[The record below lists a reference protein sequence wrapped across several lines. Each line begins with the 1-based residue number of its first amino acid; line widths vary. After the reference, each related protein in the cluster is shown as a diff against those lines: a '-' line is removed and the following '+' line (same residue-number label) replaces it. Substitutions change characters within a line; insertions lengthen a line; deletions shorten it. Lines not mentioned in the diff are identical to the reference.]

1 LNDAHLTTL
10 FIALV
15 VLIICSAFFSS
26 SETALTALNRYR
38 LRHHAKAGHRGALRA
53 AKLLERPDRLLGL
66 ILLGNNFVNILAS
79 SLGTVIALR
88 LQGGE
93 ASIALT
99 AMIMTLVLL
108 IFGEVAPKTL
118 AALHPE
124 RLAYP
129 ATLLLMP
136 LFKLFYPVVWIV
148 NGLVNLL
155 LKPFRVADIDSA
167 PHTLSPEEL
176 RTVVLEAG
184 IMIPKRHQ
192 NMLLSIL
199 DLEEVTVDDIMV
211 PRNEVEGIDLADD
224 WKDVIA
230 KLTRSQYTRLLV
242 YQGDIDHVLGFLHLR
257 KVVNLMTQ
265 KPDFH
270 RTDLEGLIRE
280 PYFIPEGTP
289 LTTQLLNFQQQQRR
303 FGLVVDEYGDLKGLV
318 TLEDILEEI
327 VGEFTTDPQALARKI
342 VPQADGSYLVD
353 GSTRVRALNRTLNWQ
368 LPITGPKTLNGLIME
383 HLETI
388 PEPGTQL
395 MLAEHPV
402 EIVKTA
408 SNRVKT
414 VLIRPCAAATELDN
428 DF

>member
-1 LNDAHLTTL
+1 LNDTHLTTL

-93 ASIALT
+93 ASIALA

>member
-1 LNDAHLTTL
+1 LNDTHLTTL

-93 ASIALT
+93 ASIALA

-428 DF
+428 NF